1 MISSEMRRAV
11 SEGSWS
17 TYPGAAADPH
27 AGRTEFG
34 DDGCS
39 LSADPSTRVV
49 GLGAVCGLNSPV
61 ADNDGRS
68 GQSFWVSEFA
78 LLADGRRVILH
89 EERGFSCSRTL
100 GTMGARPVGV
110 RFGHTADSIT
120 RDVLSVVLPDEGDDC
135 QDDHPWS
142 WLAELARSRGLNVGA
157 GDLLGLPY
165 EVVFTAN
172 LKHWLLPS

>member
-1 MISSEMRRAV
+1 V
-11 SEGSWS
+11 SEGGWWS

-27 AGRTEFG
+27 QGRTEFG

-39 LSADPSTRVV
+39 LSADPSIRVV
-49 GLGAVCGLNSPV
+49 GLGAVCGLSPPV

-89 EERGFSCSRTL
+89 EERGFSISKVL
-100 GTMGARPVGV
+100 GGGVPVA
-110 RFGHTADSIT
+110 FGFTADSIT
-120 RDVLSVVLPDEGDDC
+120 RDVLNVVLPDEDDC
-135 QDDHPWS
+135 HDDHPWS

-157 GDLLGLPY
+157 EDLLGLPY

-172 LKHWLLPS
+172 LNHWLLPS